1 MWWNPA
7 TDDWESVVVQLQDHV
22 PRAPEAS
29 ASSSGSMTDKAIA
42 ARGIVEVL
50 NIRACDGPPP
60 GLPCT
65 VIPVGD
71 IIGRL
76 NHYDRNFN
84 PIDVK
89 PFRQCCGA
97 NGRIQL
103 HLATKP
109 QFQDVAKLV
118 KSQVRSYWDF
128 LRTGGVPYVLRLT
141 SCGCTPVSHIS

>member
-1 MWWNPA
+1 MWWDPA
-7 TDDWESVVVQLQDHV
+7 TEAWESVVVQDHV

-29 ASSSGSMTDKAIA
+29 ASSSGSMTDEAIA
-42 ARGIVEVL
+42 ARGLVQVL
-50 NIRACDGPPP
+50 NIRKSEGPPP

-65 VIPVGD
+65 LIPVGD

-76 NHYDRNFN
+76 DHYDRTFN
-84 PIDVK
+84 PIDVL

-109 QFQDVAKLV
+109 QFQDVAKFV
-118 KSQVRSYWDF
+118 KSQVRSYLDF
-128 LRTGGVPYVLRLT
+128 LRTGGDPYVLRLT